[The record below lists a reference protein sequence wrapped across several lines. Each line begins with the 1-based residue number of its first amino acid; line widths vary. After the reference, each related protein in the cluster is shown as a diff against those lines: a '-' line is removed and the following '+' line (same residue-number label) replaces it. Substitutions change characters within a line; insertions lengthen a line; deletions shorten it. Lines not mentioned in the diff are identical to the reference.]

1 MYFAAHLLVGIVACF
16 NISKKKIVAF
26 VVGWTNLNEMAVMTW
41 KYSS

>member
-16 NISKKKIVAF
+16 IISKKNVAF
-26 VVGWTNLNEMAVMTW
+26 VVGWTNLNEMAVMTL